1 MQQDIQQ
8 GYDIKSKQLTRKEY
22 LPQWLDNSRASLRT
36 STAYQ
41 YGLQIKNHI
50 VPHIGHIKLRDL
62 RLTMVERLYSE
73 LQAQG
78 IGLRTVRL
86 VHAVLHRSLEK
97 AVQYGYIVRNPAHG
111 ATFPD
116 YSHSE
121 MKVLDINQVTQFLI
135 AATGSRYEALYYLA
149 IHTGM
154 RQGELFGLKWPDLQ
168 WQSSNLQ
175 IQRQV

>member
-62 RLTMVERLYSE
+62 RITMVERLYFE

-135 AATGSRYEALYYLA
+135 AATGS
-149 IHTGM
+149 
-154 RQGELFGLKWPDLQ
+154 
-168 WQSSNLQ
+168 
-175 IQRQV
+175 